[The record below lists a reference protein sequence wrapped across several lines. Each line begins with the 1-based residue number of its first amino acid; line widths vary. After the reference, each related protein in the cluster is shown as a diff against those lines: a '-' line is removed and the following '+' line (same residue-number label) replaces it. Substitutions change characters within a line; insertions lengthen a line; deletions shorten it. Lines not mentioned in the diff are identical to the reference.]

1 MLKIWLGPFR
11 KNCIINPSGYFDD
24 HKKPEWFNDPWVK
37 EVIKK
42 IDHVDAI
49 KDEYMVSPIL
59 GVMTP
64 MHLSSGC
71 KSLIL
76 LRQNPMC
83 NVYATRCWDNCAKY
97 ILDLAE
103 DRDVMVTLHHTML
116 FPRDFNGVVLDTGEE
131 FHDRMGYLMAVLNW
145 KEYAREHD
153 IDRGE
158 RLNY

>member
-59 GVMTP
+59 GAMTP

-83 NVYATRCWDNCAKY
+83 NVYATRCGDNCAKY
-97 ILDLAE
+97 IYIRSRRRPGCNDNLTSH
-103 DRDVMVTLHHTML
+103 DVISKR
-116 FPRDFNGVVLDTGEE
+116 FQWCGFRY
-131 FHDRMGYLMAVLNW
+131 R
-145 KEYAREHD
+145 RR
-153 IDRGE
+153 IS
-158 RLNY
+158 

>member
-1 MLKIWLGPFR
+1 M
-11 KNCIINPSGYFDD
+11 
-24 HKKPEWFNDPWVK
+24 
-37 EVIKK
+37 KK

-49 KDEYMVSPIL
+49 KDEYMVS
-59 GVMTP
+59 P

-83 NVYATRCWDNCAKY
+83 NVYATRCGDNCAKY

-103 DRDVMVTLHHTML
+103 DQDVMITLHHTML

-131 FHDRMGYLMAVLNW
+131 FHDR
-145 KEYAREHD
+145 
-153 IDRGE
+153 RGCIKLE
-158 RLNY
+158 RIRKRT